1 MDTREQIIRS
11 EMQSLRSV
19 GFHLCETGVAL
30 CVAVEIALVFIRR
43 HSYER
48 LAAMNQTVQYV
59 PWGRFLMGT
68 LFLVV
73 IASVFSGL
81 VLFVKQRYNFYRSLL
96 ARQPDSAVP
105 VPPSTKLATLAGVT
119 VFFVFPA
126 ADLLL
131 RVFFSALAGAQ

>member
-1 MDTREQIIRS
+1 MDTREQIIRT

-48 LAAMNQTVQYV
+48 LAAMNQAAHYV

-81 VLFVKQRYNFYRSLL
+81 VLFVRQRYDFYNTLL
-96 ARQPDSAVP
+96 PRQSDSVVP
-105 VPPSTKLATLAGVT
+105 VPPSTKLVTLGAIT

-126 ADLLL
+126 ADFLF
-131 RVFFSALAGAQ
+131 RVFFDTLAGVR

>member
-1 MDTREQIIRS
+1 MDTREQIIRN

-43 HSYER
+43 YSYAR
-48 LAAMNQTVQYV
+48 LAAMNQATLYV

-68 LFLVV
+68 LFLIV
-73 IASVFSGL
+73 IASVFTGL
-81 VLFVKQRYNFYRSLL
+81 VLFVRQRYDFYSNLL
-96 ARQPDSAVP
+96 ARQSESGVP
-105 VPPSTKLATLAGVT
+105 VPPSTNLATLGGIA

-126 ADLLL
+126 ADILF
-131 RVFFSALAGAQ
+131 RAFFGILAGGQ